1 MKRKV
6 CYKSLLQAAVISA
19 DVAASAPA
27 VSASDSYGAAAA
39 FPQTSV
45 AASDSYGVV
54 DASSDSWPAA
64 ASEDSFAL
72 ASSQS
77 FEPSSYSAVSSEP
90 VITDNSV
97 AAAGD
102 SYGSPRGPAPSSY
115 DALDVPSLAGKLYY
129 A

>member
-1 MKRKV
+1 
-6 CYKSLLQAAVISA
+6 
-19 DVAASAPA
+19 
-27 VSASDSYGAAAA
+27 
-39 FPQTSV
+39 V

-102 SYGSPRGPAPSSY
+102 SYGSPRAPAPSSY
-115 DALDVPSLAGKLYY
+115 DAPAVPSLAGYTGSRRRRYGSYLPGHSRQRYSRDWDWGWLQRLRTY
-129 A
+129 